1 MSKATNKITVQQK
14 KSWTSKKTGKKYQQT
29 SPYIKL
35 SGKWIEQNG
44 FPIGRI
50 CEVTVQFGK
59 ITIT

>member
-1 MSKATNKITVQQK
+1 MSKPTTKTTVQQK
-14 KSWTSKKTGKKYQQT
+14 KSWSSKKTGKKYQQT

-50 CEVTVQFGK
+50 CKVEVEFGK